1 MKNSSMIFWNVD
13 TQVDFVEPWGKLYVP
28 GAELLKPMWAA
39 ITELAAKNDIQVI
52 NTADYHYI
60 YSAEID
66 DHPDMVNT
74 FPPHCLANTKGSDFV
89 AETQPVDPVIF
100 NWNIEYER
108 MSLLLELKACR
119 NIVIRKDAFD
129 VFTGNKVT
137 ESLLD
142 LIRPDIVVVYGV
154 TTNVCVDFAV
164 TGLAQ
169 KVPNIYVVNDA
180 IKELPGIPLPF
191 LKWESLGVKLIS
203 GKELIDSF
211 QEL

>member
-1 MKNSSMIFWNVD
+1 MIFWNVD

-39 ITELAAKNDIQVI
+39 ITELAAKNDIQVV

-74 FPPHCLANTKGSDFV
+74 FPPHCLANTNGSDFV
-89 AETQPVDPVIF
+89 AETQPVDPAIF

-137 ESLLD
+137 ESLVD